1 MRDRQ
6 HHTMQKDIQAIRV
19 SNGYKS
25 FQKNQN
31 ALSAIDLSIRKG
43 ECVGLLGA
51 SGSGKSTLL
60 RALCG
65 LERLDGVNSEVQ
77 LWGATLQKGGHLS
90 PAVRE
95 LRTHISIIFQQFNL
109 VGRMNVLTNVMTGLL
124 PNIPLYRSLTG
135 QFTFDERFKALQAL
149 HSVGLSEQAL
159 QRASTLSGGQQQ
171 RAAIARALVQGAKIL
186 LADEPVASLDPE
198 STRRVMD
205 LLLQLQRSQDMT
217 LVISLHNVDLARKY
231 CDRIIALRE
240 GHLVYD
246 GTPVGLDNQKLRD
259 LYGTHSDEL
268 FMDTPNE
275 HNSSATNTAAP
286 LMAH

>member
-1 MRDRQ
+1 M
-6 HHTMQKDIQAIRV
+6 HVTPSAIRV
-19 SNGYKS
+19 INASKS
-25 FQKNQN
+25 FEKSCK
-31 ALSAIDLSIRKG
+31 ALDGITLSIARG

-60 RALCG
+60 RSLCG
-65 LERLDGVNSEVQ
+65 LERLDGQDSEIQ
-77 LWGATLQKGGHLS
+77 IWGDSLQKSGHLS
-90 PAVRE
+90 PRIRQ
-95 LRTHISIIFQQFNL
+95 LRMHIGIIFQQFNL

-124 PNIPLYRSLTG
+124 PEIPLYRSLLRR
-135 QFTFDERFKALQAL
+135 FTTEERLKALRALQA
-149 HSVGLSEQAL
+149 VGLSAQAQ

-205 LLLQLQRSQDMT
+205 LMRQLQREQEMT
-217 LVISLHNVDLARKY
+217 LVISLHSVNLARQY

-240 GHLVYD
+240 GQLVYD
-246 GTPVGLDNQKLRD
+246 GPPMGLDNQKLRD

-268 FMDTPNE
+268 FMNHVLEPT
-275 HNSSATNTAAP
+275 NSLPQRLAI
-286 LMAH
+286 